1 MTEIE
6 FHFNVHDKRKRQT
19 CRSPALETLQGQGL
33 RIETKRPL
41 SKPGSRMS
49 QLPMP
54 PRFVPTLTD
63 VVQPV
68 MAQEQRMPP
77 ASTPVAIEL
86 LEDQVLHR
94 VMQRV
99 DLVLERRLR
108 EAVGQVILA
117 HTQTLG
123 PRLREEIELVVREL
137 VSQAVAQELSPQV
150 P

>member
-1 MTEIE
+1 
-6 FHFNVHDKRKRQT
+6 
-19 CRSPALETLQGQGL
+19 
-33 RIETKRPL
+33 
-41 SKPGSRMS
+41 MS
-49 QLPMP
+49 QLPVP

-77 ASTPVAIEL
+77 TSTRAAIEL
-86 LEDQVLHR
+86 LEDQVVHR

-117 HTQTLG
+117 HTQALG
-123 PRLREEIELVVREL
+123 PRLREEIELVVRES
-137 VSQAVAQELSPQV
+137 VSQAVAQELSPHG
-150 P
+150 